1 MIFNTP
7 NNLQFTFFIS
17 NFLINHNSSL
27 QVSSFQV
34 FHSLTTLQKMYTPF
48 IILSAL
54 AATALAAPITDSS
67 PRGLVDTLTGTA
79 GSVVGGATNAA
90 GDLVGGVTG
99 AAGDLTSSVGLKKER
114 GLLDGATDAV
124 GSVVGGAT
132 DAVGDLVGDVGLKE
146 RGLVDGLLGGLT
158 GGSSTSSS
166 AGAASTGAASGA
178 GGLLVGCPH
187 LLISLKYVILLI
199 PNRTERNPS

>member
-1 MIFNTP
+1 
-7 NNLQFTFFIS
+7 
-17 NFLINHNSSL
+17 
-27 QVSSFQV
+27 
-34 FHSLTTLQKMYTPF
+34 MYTPF

-54 AATALAAPITDSS
+54 AASALAMPVTE
-67 PRGLVDTLTGTA
+67 PRGLLDTLTGTA

-114 GLLDGATDAV
+114 GLLDGAGNAV

-132 DAVGDLVGDVGLKE
+132 GAVGDLVGDIGLKE

-158 GGSSTSSS
+158 GGGSGTSSS
-166 AGAASTGAASGA
+166 AGAASTGAASSS
-178 GGLLVGCPH
+178 GGLLVGSS
-187 LLISLKYVILLI
+187 SLHMILRYYSAFANIEL
-199 PNRTERNPS
+199 NRAVSSVGMVMRRMTKNKKIGNLRDGQD